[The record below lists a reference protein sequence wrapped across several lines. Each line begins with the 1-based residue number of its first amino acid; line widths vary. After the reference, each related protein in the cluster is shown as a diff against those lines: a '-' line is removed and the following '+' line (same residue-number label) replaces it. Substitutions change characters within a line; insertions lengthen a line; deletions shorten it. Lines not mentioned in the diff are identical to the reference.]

1 MSNTFFLSI
10 EIFTRDAKSTDINAY
25 NVYGDDDADEDD
37 CRLRN
42 PPAHFVAR
50 SEWSAPIRKEEI
62 PRKYHICPSIYV
74 AAQ

>member
-37 CRLRN
+37 CRLGN
-42 PPAHFVAR
+42 PPLLILQQEVNGVLR
-50 SEWSAPIRKEEI
+50 
-62 PRKYHICPSIYV
+62 
-74 AAQ
+74 